1 MLVKAVNLFIRFKYT
16 RMKKWILALVLGG
29 VSAVSAWAQLE
40 GTVIYETTVN
50 IHKQLEGPRAEQLKG
65 MLPETTAMKQ
75 QLKFTSTATLY
86 EKYVEPT
93 DVAEEDLD
101 QGPGRWITRMMGGAG
116 EDQYF
121 TDLENGRIAQK
132 RDFLGKTFLVKDE
145 VEELKWKIMP
155 EQKMI
160 GKYVCQKA
168 VLQVDTTALDARLNS
183 RWMRRMKGD
192 VVAWFTPQIMVPA
205 GPNEYGQLPGLIL
218 EMELGSPYNL
228 IRAMVI
234 NVEPLAEPIV
244 APTEGKVVT
253 RDEFQEIVRVK
264 MEEMRKERAANG
276 GRGGR
281 F

>member
-1 MLVKAVNLFIRFKYT
+1 
-16 RMKKWILALVLGG
+16 MKKWMLTLFAGVCTLA
-29 VSAVSAWAQLE
+29 AWAQLE

-50 IHKQLEGPRAEQLKG
+50 IHKQLEGPRAEQMKG
-65 MLPETTAMKQ
+65 MLPETTSMKQ

-93 DVAEEDLD
+93 DVADEDLE
-101 QGPGRWITRMMGGAG
+101 QGPGRWMMRMMGGAG
-116 EDQYF
+116 DDQYY
-121 TDLENGRIAQK
+121 TDLENGKIAQK
-132 RDFLGKTFLVKDE
+132 RDFLGKTFLVKDDT
-145 VEELKWKIMP
+145 EEMKWKILP

-168 VLQVDTTALDARLNS
+168 VLQIDTTALDANTSS

-205 GPNEYGQLPGLIL
+205 GPNNFGQLPGLIL

-234 NVEPLAEPIV
+234 NMEPLAEPIA

-264 MEEMRKERAANG
+264 MEEMRQERASG

-281 F
+281 FE

>member
-1 MLVKAVNLFIRFKYT
+1 
-16 RMKKWILALVLGG
+16 MKKWILTLALG
-29 VSAVSAWAQLE
+29 VGSIAAWAQLE
-40 GTVIYETTVN
+40 GTVIYETTIN
-50 IHKQLEGPRAEQLKG
+50 IHKQLEGPRAEQMKG
-65 MLPETTAMKQ
+65 MLPETTSLEQ

-101 QGPGRWITRMMGGAG
+101 QGPSRWIMRMMGGG
-116 EDQYF
+116 NEDQYF
-121 TDLENGRIAQK
+121 TDLQEMKIAQK
-132 RDFLGKTFLVKDE
+132 RDFLGKTFLIKDE
-145 VEELKWKIMP
+145 VKELKWKILP

-168 VLQVDTTALDARLNS
+168 ILQIDTTELDANTSS

-192 VVAWFTPQIMVPA
+192 VVAWFTPQIMVSA
-205 GPNEYGQLPGLIL
+205 GPNEFGQLPGLIL

-234 NVEPLAEPIV
+234 NLEPHAEPLT
-244 APTEGKVVT
+244 APTDGKVVT

-264 MEEMRKERAANG
+264 MEEMRKERAASG
-276 GRGGR
+276 RGRGRGG
-281 F
+281 FEE